1 MAQATTNRIEANAGT
16 RETGHSCCV
25 SVIGESVRKKLI
37 LINILWILQA
47 LLAILFL
54 LAGGIKLV
62 LPISRIAISLPWLF
76 PPFVG
81 VADVLGMLGLIL
93 PGGVV
98 TSLIP
103 VFLPVG
109 AGLLLCEELY
119 QRDDRM
125 QCFR

>member
-1 MAQATTNRIEANAGT
+1 MAQATKSRADANAGI
-16 RETGHSCCV
+16 RETGQSCCV
-25 SVIGESVRKKLI
+25 LVTGESRKKLI

-47 LLAILFL
+47 LVVILFL
-54 LAGGIKLV
+54 FTGGIKLV
-62 LPISRIAISLPWLF
+62 LPLSRIAISLPWLF

-103 VFLPVG
+103 VFLPIG
-109 AGLLLCEELY
+109 SCLLLCEELY